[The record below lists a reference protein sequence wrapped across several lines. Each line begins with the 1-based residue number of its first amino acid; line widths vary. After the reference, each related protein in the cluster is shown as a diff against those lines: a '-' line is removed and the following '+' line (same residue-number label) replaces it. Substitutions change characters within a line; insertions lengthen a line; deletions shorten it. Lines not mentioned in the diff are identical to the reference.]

1 MPPRETER
9 WDDPCGVL
17 QMMDMFGGYD
27 GDLGSDTND
36 TILSPL

>member
-9 WDDPCGVL
+9 WGDPCGVL
-17 QMMDMFGGYD
+17 QMMYMVGGYA
-27 GDLGSDTND
+27 GDLGTDTYD